1 MIDRLQQH
9 LSDIY
14 QVGGVHDVRDFLI
27 TDPRLARY
35 IGAVRVATQYLEE
48 ALVDED
54 QIQALDEKCEAILAE
69 RKVFV

>member
-1 MIDRLQQH
+1 MDH
-9 LSDIY
+9 N
-14 QVGGVHDVRDFLI
+14 I
-27 TDPRLARY
+27 TDDELDVFARY